1 MSLMIKKIIHLFSSQ
16 EIKCAYVCLVTIAFL
31 ITQALPLALSSL
43 IPALLFPMVSVLTV
57 KEVSSVY
64 FKDPI
69 LLFFASVIL
78 AKGIQSANLH
88 KRIALNLLMYSGSK
102 PIWMVSGFIMSTF
115 FISIWINNSATAV
128 LMAPVAI
135 GVMEEYNKF
144 KKVSVVNKV
153 IAISSKHELF
163 NEKEN
168 EQTRVIINDIK
179 DKEDL
184 SDSNS
189 SLSKNDDEL
198 QNLHKCIFIGI
209 AYACNI
215 GGTASLTGTPP
226 NLIMTGFLNVETFRQ
241 MGNKKFKDDPR
252 SFIREQL
259 KGLGKIRQN
268 EITIL
273 CLFVTLVGLWVLKD
287 PRFISGWQVYFE
299 KKYVS
304 DATPALLMAF
314 LLFILPTDFRSV
326 LFIKDD
332 NGEIPDYQPL
342 LIWRDIYRDLMWDIN
357 LLLGGGLAM
366 ADGFEKSGLSK
377 LLVKYLDVFRL
388 FPKQLL
394 GLTFSILT
402 SCVTEMLN
410 NIATASILL
419 PIISE
424 IALNIKVNPIYFMFP
439 ATLSASYCF
448 MLPIGTAPNAII
460 YSAGKLKFFDMVKPG
475 IVVHL
480 ICIVVTYVFINSY
493 GILVLKVNEFP
504 DWAISN
510 KTKLSN
516 FTTFENKLG
525 EIGHQQAVI
534 RIQPNALPIDLPAR
548 KVPIPL
554 RQAVKAELVR
564 LLDEG
569 VIEKVI

>member
-226 NLIMTGFLNVETFRQ
+226 NLIMTGFLNVLFSPIAEISFMNWFIYSFPGALIIIILTWMQLCFYFIGIKETFRQ

-516 FTTFENKLG
+516 FTS
-525 EIGHQQAVI
+525 
-534 RIQPNALPIDLPAR
+534 
-548 KVPIPL
+548 
-554 RQAVKAELVR
+554 
-564 LLDEG
+564 
-569 VIEKVI
+569 